1 MTGLIKRICFHTKG
15 EPREWL
21 RKVLFDRKG
30 RLRSKARRVVYK
42 KSGHPRP
49 QFRVWFPPIEK
60 FSPIEKH
67 VKEFLNT
74 RWGSLRPLTTFPE
87 SAETRRITLVTD
99 SIGPSSLFGGVAT
112 ALILAALWS
121 RRTGADLRIVTRTER
136 PVSASFSTLLE
147 ANRISF
153 EGRVEF
159 LHAPHFGGAELSVG
173 PEDMFLATSWWTAR
187 CLLNTVPASRVVY
200 LLQEDERMFYPF
212 GDDHLACSA
221 TLAESF
227 RFVVVNSGLL
237 HRHLT
242 ADASE
247 IPGLAARSMFF
258 EPAFLGNKPERAE
271 RSGKLNLFFYARPNN
286 PRNLFATGVNLINE
300 AVLQGV
306 LDPMQWIVHMVGSGV
321 DSLVFDGGLE
331 VVYRE
336 PMEFTEYLAFL
347 QGMDAGVSLMYTPHP
362 SYPPLDL
369 ASVGIP
375 VLTSCFG
382 TKTDLSSYSKNILC
396 EAPTIPAMLEGLR
409 KLVDLA
415 QDSGRCLENLEQDR
429 INRDW
434 VAALE
439 SVVERLAT
447 CWNE

>member
-1 MTGLIKRICFHTKG
+1 MAGLLKRIFFHKRG
-15 EPREWL
+15 EPRDWL
-21 RKVLFDRKG
+21 KSILFDRKG
-30 RLRSKARRVVYK
+30 RLRSQTRRVIYK

-49 QFRVWFPPIEK
+49 QFRVWLPPL
-60 FSPIEKH
+60 EKH
-67 VKEFLNT
+67 VRGFLNT
-74 RWGSLRPLTTFPE
+74 RWEPLRPLTTYPE
-87 SAETRRITLVTD
+87 SAKVRRITLVTD
-99 SIGPSSLFGGVAT
+99 SIGPSSLFGGVGT

-121 RRTGADLRIVTRTER
+121 RRAGADLRIVTRTER
-136 PVSASFSTLLE
+136 PVSTAFSTLLG
-147 ANRISF
+147 ASGISF
-153 EGRVEF
+153 GGRVEF

-187 CLLNTVPASRVVY
+187 CLLNTVPASRIVY

-221 TLAESF
+221 TLAECF

-242 ADASE
+242 ATADE
-247 IPGLAARSMFF
+247 IPGLAARSIFF
-258 EPAFLGNKPERAE
+258 EPAFLGKKPERAK

-286 PRNLFATGVNLINE
+286 PRNLFSTGVNLINE

-306 LDPMQWIVHMVGSGV
+306 LDPTQWTVHLVGSGV
-321 DSLVFDGGLE
+321 ESLVFDGGLE
-331 VVYRE
+331 VMYHE
-336 PMEFTEYLAFL
+336 PMELTEYLAFL
-347 QGMDAGVSLMYTPHP
+347 QSMDAGVSLMYTPHP

-375 VLTSCFG
+375 VLTSSFG
-382 TKTDLSSYSKNILC
+382 PKTDLSSYSKNILC
-396 EAPTIPAMLEGLR
+396 EAPTIPALLEGLR

-415 QDSGRCLENLEQDR
+415 KDSGMRLENLEQDH

-439 SVVERLAT
+439 SVVERLAN
-447 CWNE
+447 CWKD